1 MRNVCK
7 LILFAWSILW
17 VTHAQAQNG
26 SLSGYMFGDAY
37 YVAANHDSELEGENG
52 FWFRRIYFTYDH
64 TLNEEFAVRF
74 RLELNSPGDFE
85 TRARLEPY
93 LKDGYLRWK
102 KSGHAVILGLSSTP
116 MWNYLEDVWGYR
128 SVEKTPADL
137 YDFGSS
143 RDFGIAVK
151 GKLDAAK
158 KTHYH
163 FMLSNGS
170 STRSETNAG
179 KKVALAL
186 GHQLPG
192 DFSVEVYG
200 DFEERPGRTNRYS
213 AQGFLGYAG
222 KTYRLGAQFLHQT
235 RQVET
240 GGEVHLQVGSV
251 FATAQLREKLWGLAR
266 YDRTFDAIADGPDI
280 SYLPL
285 NGESKVNF
293 LLLGVDYQPH
303 EQVHF
308 MPNVEIVIYDST
320 NGTSPDAD
328 IIPRLTFY
336 YGWN

>member
-1 MRNVCK
+1 MRKVYK
-7 LILFAWSILW
+7 VILW
-17 VTHAQAQNG
+17 TVGVIWVANGQAQDG
-26 SLSGYMFGDAY
+26 KLSGYMFGDAY
-37 YVAANHDSELEGENG
+37 YVASNHDSSLEDENG

-64 TLNEEFAVRF
+64 NLSDEFAVRF

-85 TRARLEPY
+85 TRAKLEPF
-93 LKDGYLRWK
+93 LKDGYLQWK
-102 KSGHAVILGLSSTP
+102 KSNHAIIIGLSPTP

-151 GKLDAAK
+151 GKLDEAK
-158 KTHYH
+158 KTRYH

-170 STRSETNAG
+170 STRSETNKG

-186 GHQLPG
+186 GRQLSSHL
-192 DFSVEVYG
+192 SVEIYG

-213 AQGFLGYAG
+213 AQGFLAYTAPN
-222 KTYRLGAQFLHQT
+222 YRVGAQLVHQT
-235 RQVET
+235 RQLET
-240 GGEVHLQVGSV
+240 GGEAQLQVGSV
-251 FATAQLREKLWGLAR
+251 FATAKFQEKLWGFAR
-266 YDRTFDAIADGPDI
+266 YDRALDAISDGPGI

-285 NGESKVNF
+285 DGGSKFNF

-308 MPNVEIVIYDST
+308 MPNVEIVIYDSA
-320 NGTSPDAD
+320 NGTNPDPD
-328 IIPRLTFY
+328 IIPRLTFF
-336 YGWN
+336 YGWK